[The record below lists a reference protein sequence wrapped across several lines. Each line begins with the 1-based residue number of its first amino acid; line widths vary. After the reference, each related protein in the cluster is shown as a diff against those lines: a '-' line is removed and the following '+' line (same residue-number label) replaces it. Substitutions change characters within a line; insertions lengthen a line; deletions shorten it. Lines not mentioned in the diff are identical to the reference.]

1 MEWTVVHADQE
12 RSGDEA
18 QPSSEA
24 GRMAD
29 RMAVRRRQ
37 LGMSRDELAR
47 RAGMS
52 TTYLGEIESR
62 AGDFDPGA
70 LARLAVVLEMPY
82 EDLMTGRTDAP
93 PGRGGPG
100 AHPVLVRLSEQECWQ
115 RLGTHGIG
123 RISYTV
129 GPGKEA
135 PVVVPVNFLV
145 DGRSVVYRTDPA
157 GVAGIRAGEPVAFEV
172 DHVDEQT
179 GSGWSVLL
187 SGTAEHPTEHE
198 SLEAL
203 ARRRGAAPGRG
214 VDETCG
220 SVSCRTRSVAAS
232 SSPYGKRRRRP
243 CPPVRVRRGFRA
255 LRTRGPVLRMRG
267 R

>member
-1 MEWTVVHADQE
+1 MEGTVVHADPE
-12 RSGDEA
+12 RSGDGAE
-18 QPSSEA
+18 PSSEA

-29 RMAVRRRQ
+29 RMAVRLQQ

-52 TTYLGEIESR
+52 TAYLREVESR

-70 LARLAVVLEMPY
+70 LARLAIVLEMPY
-82 EDLMTGRTDAP
+82 EDLTSGRTDAP
-93 PGRGGPG
+93 PGRGGP
-100 AHPVLVRLSEQECWQ
+100 AQHPVLVRLSEQECWQ

-129 GPGKEA
+129 GPGREA

-157 GVAGIRAGEPVAFEV
+157 GAAGVRVGEAVAFEA

-179 GSGWSVLL
+179 GLGWSVLL
-187 SGTAEHPTEHE
+187 AGTAEHPADRET
-198 SLEAL
+198 LEAL
-203 ARRRGAAPGRG
+203 ERRLGTGPWAG
-214 VDETCG
+214 
-220 SVSCRTRSVAAS
+220 
-232 SSPYGKRRRRP
+232 GKRDLW
-243 CPPVRVRRGFRA
+243 VRVLPDRVSGRVIQPLRA
-255 LRTRGPVLRMRG
+255 T
-267 R
+267 

>member
-1 MEWTVVHADQE
+1 MERTVVHADPE
-12 RSGDEA
+12 RSGDRAE
-18 QPSSEA
+18 PSSEA
-24 GRMAD
+24 GRVAD

-37 LGMSRDELAR
+37 LGISRDELAR

-52 TTYLGEIESR
+52 TAYLREIESR
-62 AGDFDPGA
+62 ADDFDPAA

-82 EDLMTGRTDAP
+82 DELTTGRTDAP
-93 PGRGGPG
+93 PGRGGPA
-100 AHPVLVRLSEQECWQ
+100 AHPVLVRLTEQECWQ

-157 GVAGIRAGEPVAFEV
+157 GVAGIRAGEPVAFEA

-179 GSGWSVLL
+179 GLGWSVLL
-187 SGTAEHPTEHE
+187 AGTSEHPADHE

-203 ARRRGAAPGRG
+203 ERRRGAGPWAGGRR
-214 VDETCG
+214 DLW
-220 SVSCRTRSVAAS
+220 
-232 SSPYGKRRRRP
+232 
-243 CPPVRVRRGFRA
+243 VRVLPHQVSGRVIRP
-255 LRTRGPVLRMRG
+255 LREA
-267 R
+267 

>member
-1 MEWTVVHADQE
+1 MHADQE

-203 ARRRGAAPGRG
+203 ARRRGAGPWAGGRR
-214 VDETCG
+214 DLW
-220 SVSCRTRSVAAS
+220 
-232 SSPYGKRRRRP
+232 
-243 CPPVRVRRGFRA
+243 VRVLPHQVSGRVIQS
-255 LRTRGPVLRMRG
+255 LREA
-267 R
+267 

>member
-52 TTYLGEIESR
+52 TTYLREVESR

-70 LARLAVVLEMPY
+70 LARLAVVLDMPY
-82 EDLMTGRTDAP
+82 EDLTTGRTDAP
-93 PGRGGPG
+93 PGRGGPA

-123 RISYTV
+123 RISYTA

-157 GVAGIRAGEPVAFEV
+157 GVAGIRAGEPVAFEA

-179 GSGWSVLL
+179 GLGWSVLL
-187 SGTAEHPTEHE
+187 AGTAEHPTEHE

-203 ARRRGAAPGRG
+203 ARRRGAGPWAGGRR
-214 VDETCG
+214 DLW
-220 SVSCRTRSVAAS
+220 
-232 SSPYGKRRRRP
+232 
-243 CPPVRVRRGFRA
+243 VRVLPHQVSGRVIQP
-255 LRTRGPVLRMRG
+255 LREA
-267 R
+267 

>member
-1 MEWTVVHADQE
+1 MERTVVHADPE
-12 RSGDEA
+12 RSGDRAE
-18 QPSSEA
+18 PSSEA
-24 GRMAD
+24 GRVAD

-37 LGMSRDELAR
+37 LGISRDELAR
-47 RAGMS
+47 RTGMS
-52 TTYLGEIESR
+52 TAYLREIESR
-62 AGDFDPGA
+62 ADDFDPAA

-82 EDLMTGRTDAP
+82 DELTTGRTDAP
-93 PGRGGPG
+93 PGRGGPA
-100 AHPVLVRLSEQECWQ
+100 AHPVLVRLTEQECWQ

-157 GVAGIRAGEPVAFEV
+157 GVAGIRAGEPVAFEA

-179 GSGWSVLL
+179 GLGWSVLL
-187 SGTAEHPTEHE
+187 AGTTEHPADHE

-203 ARRRGAAPGRG
+203 ERRRGAGPWAGGRR
-214 VDETCG
+214 DLW
-220 SVSCRTRSVAAS
+220 
-232 SSPYGKRRRRP
+232 
-243 CPPVRVRRGFRA
+243 VRVLPHQVSGRVIRP
-255 LRTRGPVLRMRG
+255 LREA
-267 R
+267 